1 MSVAVLSILML
12 SDAQSNTSQNF
23 SVRGLVF
30 TGTGKLGDFAW
41 MITQPEYQDAL
52 FIFNDNEDQFEAHRT
67 SPESRTGPGCT
78 HGGGTAVIRP
88 FQCLSPPR
96 AVGIPTGTD
105 QGYDRLSS
113 HVKQL
118 IDKATSQICKIILD
132 QGYQRI
138 FYSAQNEQGDLGHGI
153 FNPSEDVK
161 TYIVKNLR
169 DLPTTCTR

>member
-1 MSVAVLSILML
+1 MRRGVPSGFRGCAMRLQLKSFNTMSVAVLSILML

-78 HGGGTAVIRP
+78 HGGGTAV
-88 FQCLSPPR
+88 
-96 AVGIPTGTD
+96 
-105 QGYDRLSS
+105 
-113 HVKQL
+113 
-118 IDKATSQICKIILD
+118 
-132 QGYQRI
+132 
-138 FYSAQNEQGDLGHGI
+138 
-153 FNPSEDVK
+153 
-161 TYIVKNLR
+161 
-169 DLPTTCTR
+169 